1 MKSSTL
7 SNVHELSIEETWEH
21 LDLDN
26 LDISAFTLN
35 TEHRP
40 REPDE
45 GSEWDWIVAASS
57 SFFIHLRFVE

>member
-7 SNVHELSIEETWEH
+7 SNVDELSIEETWEH

-45 GSEWDWIVAASS
+45 GSEWDWDRCSQ
-57 SFFIHLRFVE
+57 F